1 MAAHSSGPSRARV
14 PPSGRTPTLGAVADL
29 KPAYLV
35 HGDDDAKIDQW
46 RGRVRKRAEAEH
58 GPGALEHFHA
68 ASAAPEEV
76 VASVLA
82 LTFATGTRYI
92 LAEEVNSWK
101 APALEPL
108 VDALQALPPDTVL
121 VLIARGKAPA
131 ALAKAV
137 AGAGG
142 EVREH
147 AAPKPWEMP
156 KWVVAR
162 AREHGLQ
169 MDAEAARMLVALAG
183 PRQQRLVREIEKI
196 AIGLYPE
203 TSAGAEDVELLAA
216 GDSAPKVY
224 DLADAVVAGNVEL
237 TITLAQEL
245 AANDERPSRFVYP
258 IVNRVREVH
267 RLIELLDAG
276 VGEKDLAKAV
286 GGPPWRLKKAAA
298 LARKADREVLRQ
310 TLCRFAELEVELRGG
325 GTLDEDTAVTL
336 ALAGTAR

>member
-1 MAAHSSGPSRARV
+1 MAAHSSGPSRARA
-14 PPSGRTPTLGAVADL
+14 PPSGRAPTLGAVADL

-68 ASAAPEEV
+68 ASAVPEEV

-92 LAEEVNSWK
+92 LAEEVNAWK

-108 VDALQALPPDTVL
+108 VDGLKALPPDTVL

-137 AGAGG
+137 AAAGG

-196 AIGLYPE
+196 AVALYPE
-203 TSAGAEDVELLAA
+203 TSADPEDVERLAA
-216 GDSAPKVY
+216 GDAEPKVY
-224 DLADAVVAGNVEL
+224 DLADAVVASDGPL
-237 TITLAQEL
+237 TMSLAEEL
-245 AANDERPSRFVYP
+245 AARGERPGRLVYP
-258 IVNRVREVH
+258 VVGRLREVL
-267 RLIELLDAG
+267 RVVELLDAG
-276 VGEKDLAKAV
+276 VGEGELAKAMKA
-286 GGPPWRLKKAAA
+286 PPWRVKKAVA
-298 LARKADREVLRQ
+298 LARKADRDTLRR
-310 TLCRFAELEVELRGG
+310 TLGRFADLECELRSGG
-325 GTLDEDTAVTL
+325 ALDEDTAVTL
-336 ALAGTAR
+336 ALAGASG

>member
-1 MAAHSSGPSRARV
+1 M
-14 PPSGRTPTLGAVADL
+14 ADL
-29 KPAYLV
+29 KPVYLV

-46 RGRVRKRAEAEH
+46 RGRLRKRAEAEH

-68 ASAAPEEV
+68 ATATPDEV

-92 LAEEVNSWK
+92 LAEEVNAWK

-108 VDALQALPPDTVL
+108 VSALAAVPPDTVL

-131 ALAKAV
+131 PLAKAV
-137 AGAGG
+137 EAAGG

-156 KWVVAR
+156 KWVIAR
-162 AREHGLQ
+162 ASELGLQ
-169 MDAEAARMLVALAG
+169 MDPEAARTLIAVAG
-183 PRQQRLVREIEKI
+183 SGQQRLVREIEKI
-196 AIGLYPE
+196 AIALYPE
-203 TSAGAEDVELLAA
+203 TYAGAEDVELHAA

-224 DLADAVVAGNVEL
+224 DLADAVVLGDVQL
-237 TITLAQEL
+237 TVTLAEEL
-245 AANDERPSRFVYP
+245 AAQDERPSRFVYP

-267 RLIELLDAG
+267 RVVELLDAG
-276 VGEKDLAKAV
+276 VGESEIAKATR
-286 GGPPWRLKKAAA
+286 PPWRAKKAIG
-298 LARKADREVLRQ
+298 LARKADRETLRQ
-310 TLCRFAELEVELRGG
+310 TLCRFADLEVELRGG

-336 ALAGTAR
+336 ALVGAAD